1 MRIRESSVLTLNF
14 TRKKA
19 CHLRRE
25 WLEVKS
31 CVLFLVL
38 SFFSG
43 LISSSTRTEIGLDYI
58 ISEATTSSLVSLTFQ
73 GQANTCEW
81 SNSVPYL
88 EYKRKIFLS
97 LLVSSGKWL
106 LFSS

>member
-1 MRIRESSVLTLNF
+1 MARSQVLCSVPGSVIF
-14 TRKKA
+14 
-19 CHLRRE
+19 
-25 WLEVKS
+25 
-31 CVLFLVL
+31 FLG
-38 SFFSG
+38 SFPHPQ
-43 LISSSTRTEIGLDYI
+43 EIGLDYI

-81 SNSVPYL
+81 PNSVPYL